1 MDLSHILL
9 LGLLFFLA
17 ALLYSSV
24 GHAGASAYIAAMVLM
39 GVAPSI
45 IKPTAFILNIFVASL
60 VTYQFRKEGYFQW
73 KLFWPFACA
82 SVPCAFLASYAS
94 LPLSWFKL
102 GLVVILLL
110 GALRLFLHNDDS
122 KPWYPNRFSN
132 YKGMMIG
139 GMIGGLSGLTGT
151 GGGIFLSPIILFS
164 GWANTRT
171 TSGISAAFILVNS
184 IAGLLGCIAST
195 HFIPEAIFL
204 WVPIVA
210 FAGFLGSQLGIRK
223 LPPKIL
229 LRFLG
234 LVMVIAACKLMF

>member
-1 MDLSHILL
+1 M
-9 LGLLFFLA
+9 
-17 ALLYSSV
+17 
-24 GHAGASAYIAAMVLM
+24 
-39 GVAPSI
+39 
-45 IKPTAFILNIFVASL
+45 
-60 VTYQFRKEGYFQW
+60 TYQFRKEGHFQW

-102 GLVVILLL
+102 GVVIILLL
-110 GALRLFLHNDDS
+110 GALRLFLQNDDS

-139 GMIGGLSGLTGT
+139 GLIGGLSGLTGT

-184 IAGLLGCIAST
+184 IAGLMGCIAST

-234 LVMVIAACKLMF
+234 LVMVIAACKLMFQ